1 MNHIIMFPYKPTLN
15 AFMDLGYEAWREAR
29 RTLQVLLSANEST
42 LRDDISLRSRSV
54 CTYTVCGAQSSALC
68 GYALVTAQSG
78 RSQQV
83 KVNVTAN
90 Q

>member
-1 MNHIIMFPYKPTLN
+1 MNHIIIFPYKPTLN

-54 CTYTVCGAQSSALC
+54 CTFTVCGAQSSSDYCSLWLRS
-68 GYALVTAQSG
+68 GHSSVREVTAGHS
-78 RSQQV
+78 
-83 KVNVTAN
+83 
-90 Q
+90 